1 MVPMLLMYTCTVIGS
16 DAQSIL
22 KALKVG
28 PHRPYHYIGV
38 DTSLL
43 WKRMYEIMTF
53 CKELVIQYIPGHIDI
68 EGNTY
73 ADNSAKHDA
82 THYTTI
88 QQNEIAPSLSNL
100 KSYLQRNLFEQ
111 WCIDMNSKLTPNL
124 RSSLLQFTTSRLK
137 LKTNSPRPFQ
147 TLFSRY

>member
-1 MVPMLLMYTCTVIGS
+1 VSTLHIVDHKTDLLNKRIFIGS

-28 PHRPYHYIGV
+28 PHRSYHYVGI
-38 DTSLL
+38 DTSPL

-73 ADNSAKHDA
+73 ADNSAKHAA

-88 QQNEIAPSLSNL
+88 QQN
-100 KSYLQRNLFEQ
+100 
-111 WCIDMNSKLTPNL
+111 
-124 RSSLLQFTTSRLK
+124 
-137 LKTNSPRPFQ
+137 
-147 TLFSRY
+147 